1 MKAPESGIELKD
13 VFKKYSYD
21 QDKVRDPAET
31 IEWVKERFRSSG
43 REILLKTLRIDTG
56 RLGIPVYISLCGP
69 DATRLTGTRKQM
81 GKGATPE
88 QSQASALMELAERF
102 SFFSYFRE
110 RSLPVFSWKEAQ
122 PYCLSVRHL
131 LMAIHDDV
139 TSPEEAEGFLADVP
153 LRWAPAANLTKG
165 VDVWVPF
172 DWFYLINEY
181 NGPAAGNTLEEAVV
195 QSLAEVVERHV
206 GTLVS
211 YRKIP
216 TPLIDVDTVQDTAAV
231 DLIKKFQS
239 KGIVL
244 YLRDFSLDT
253 GIPSVGVLAY
263 DPSTFPER
271 SEIVFTV
278 GTTPGPAKALCR
290 ALTEVAQL
298 AGDFENRTSYK
309 PTFPKYRSLEEASY
323 LADVSAR
330 VSLSSLPDLS
340 DENIL
345 EEIRKMVQSLADT
358 QGWEVLVVNTT
369 HPDLRVPAVYTIV
382 PGAHF
387 LDRATGTDFPQHM
400 ARVLVKSLPP
410 AEAVIHLQRLTEKF
424 GRRYDLIFFLG
435 YALEESGNIDDAL
448 RLYEVSLN
456 DASSDDE
463 RASVL
468 VHIASCYRKRGEF
481 KKALSVL
488 DKAEALSPDMKEL
501 HHLKG
506 VCLYNLKKHKESIE
520 SFERVVELDPG
531 SAIDYANIASNLR
544 ELGHVR
550 EAIFLYRMA
559 LDLDPTLD
567 FAREN
572 LEKLSASQSEIR

>member
-1 MKAPESGIELKD
+1 MKAPESGIRLKD

-31 IEWVKERFRSSG
+31 VEWVKEKFRASG
-43 REILLKTLRIDTG
+43 RKILLKTLRIDTG

-110 RSLPVFSWKEAQ
+110 RSLPVFPWRDAQ
-122 PYCLSVRHL
+122 PHCLSVEHL

-139 TSPEEAEGFLADVP
+139 TSPEEAESFIRDVP

-165 VDVWVPF
+165 IDVWVPF

-195 QSLAEVVERHV
+195 QSLSEVVERHV

-211 YRKIP
+211 YRMIP
-216 TPLIDVDTVQDTAAV
+216 TPLIDITTLRDTAAR
-231 DLIKKFQS
+231 DLIEKFQS

-244 YLRDFSLDT
+244 YLRDFTLDT

-263 DPSTFPER
+263 DPSTFPEK

-278 GTTPGPAKALCR
+278 GTTPSPEKALCR

-309 PTFPKYRSLEEASY
+309 PTFPKYQSLEEAQY
-323 LADVSAR
+323 LMD
-330 VSLSSLPDLS
+330 LSSKVSIDNLPDLS
-340 DENIL
+340 SPNIL
-345 EEIRKMVQSLADT
+345 EEIHKMVRTLAGT
-358 QGWEVLVVNTT
+358 QGWDVLVIDTT
-369 HPDLRVPAVYTIV
+369 HPDLQVPAVYTIV

-400 ARVLVKSLPP
+400 ARVLVTSLAPI
-410 AEAVIHLQRLTEKF
+410 EAVPHLERLIGRF

-435 YALEESGNIDDAL
+435 YALEESGSIGDAI
-448 RLYEVSLN
+448 RLYEKSLN
-456 DASSDDE
+456 EAVSGDE
-463 RASVL
+463 KASVL
-468 VHIASCYRKRGEF
+468 IHIASCYRKRGEF
-481 KKALSVL
+481 RKALSVL
-488 DKAEALSPDMKEL
+488 DKAEALSPNLKEL

-506 VCLYNLKKHKESIE
+506 VCLYHLKKHNESIKA
-520 SFERVVELDPG
+520 FERVVELDPG

-544 ELGHVR
+544 ELGHIK
-550 EAIFLYRMA
+550 EAVFLYRMA

-567 FAREN
+567 FARES
-572 LEKLSASQSEIR
+572 LEKLSASV